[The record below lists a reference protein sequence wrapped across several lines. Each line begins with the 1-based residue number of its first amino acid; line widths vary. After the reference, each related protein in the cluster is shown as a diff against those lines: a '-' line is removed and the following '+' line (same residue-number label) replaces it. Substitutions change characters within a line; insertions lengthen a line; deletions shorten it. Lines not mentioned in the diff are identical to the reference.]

1 MYPNG
6 VDQAVA
12 EATGESLSE
21 IRHRGFT
28 LADPEDVD
36 FDPEPDVREPLFIDW
51 DEMEAEGR

>member
-1 MYPNG
+1 MYPNEF
-6 VDQAVA
+6 DQAVA

-28 LADPEDVD
+28 LADPADAN

-51 DEMEAEGR
+51 DEMDAVGL